1 MTMNLFISMRA
12 IKPCHSA
19 WFRRLFICSL
29 ALVLPAHAE
38 VSTTE
43 KPASPLMLANV
54 YRQGVNLDDYWVS
67 EKFDGVRGYWDG
79 EKLRTRA
86 GILINSPPWFT
97 HGWPAQALDG
107 ELWAGRGKFDVASAT
122 VRQLVPDDAAWQKM
136 RFMVFDLPAH
146 PAIFNERLM
155 ALRALVAD
163 MKAHMT
169 MPWVQVVEQSHVPDH
184 ITLQRMMERTVAQGG
199 EGLMLHRGTSFYR
212 TERNDDLLKFKPF
225 DDVEAKVIAHLP
237 GKGKYHGQMGALL
250 LEMPSGLRFRLGSGF
265 SDAQRRAPPPV
276 GALVTYRYR
285 GFHKSGIPRFASF
298 MRVRDEAVI
307 VP

>member
-1 MTMNLFISMRA
+1 MSQFISMRV
-12 IKPCHSA
+12 IKPRNSVWLC
-19 WFRRLFICSL
+19 RLIICSL
-29 ALVLPAHAE
+29 AFLLPAHAE
-38 VSTTE
+38 VTATE
-43 KPASPLMLANV
+43 KSASPLMLANV

-86 GILINSPPWFT
+86 GTLIQAPPWFT
-97 HGWPAQALDG
+97 RGWPAQALDG
-107 ELWAGRGKFDVASAT
+107 ELWAGRGMFDVASAT

-146 PAIFNERLM
+146 PAVFNERLM
-155 ALRALVAD
+155 ALHVIVAD
-163 MKAHMT
+163 VKAHMNV
-169 MPWVQVVEQSHVPDH
+169 PWVQVVEQSHVPDH
-184 ITLQRMMERTVAQGG
+184 ATLQRMMEYTVAQGG
-199 EGLMLHRGTSFYR
+199 EGLVLHRGTSLYR
-212 TERNDDLLKFKPF
+212 AERNDDLLKFKPY

-250 LEMPSGLRFRLGSGF
+250 LEMPNGLRFRLGTGF
-265 SDAQRRAPPPV
+265 SDAQRLNPPPV

-298 MRVRDEAVI
+298 MRVRDEAMI

>member
-1 MTMNLFISMRA
+1 MTIFMTKNH
-12 IKPCHSA
+12 HSV
-19 WFRRLFICSL
+19 WRRLLAVCSLTLLLPALALAL
-29 ALVLPAHAE
+29 ALVE
-38 VSTTE
+38 E

-54 YRQGVNLDDYWVS
+54 YRQGVTLDDYWVS

-86 GILINSPPWFT
+86 GTLIQAPPWFT
-97 HGWPAQALDG
+97 QGWPAQALDG
-107 ELWAGRGKFDVASAT
+107 ELWAGRGNFDVASAT

-155 ALRALVAD
+155 ALHAIVAY
-163 MKAHMT
+163 MNV
-169 MPWVQVVEQSHVPDH
+169 PWVQVVEQSHVPDH
-184 ITLQRMMERTVAQGG
+184 STLQRMMERTVAQGG
-199 EGLMLHRGTSFYR
+199 EGLVLHRGTSLYR
-212 TERNDDLLKFKPF
+212 AERNDDLLKFKPF

-237 GKGKYHGQMGALL
+237 GKGKYHGLMGALWV
-250 LEMPSGLRFRLGSGF
+250 EMPSGLRFRLGTGF
-265 SDAQRRAPPPV
+265 SDAQRRIPPPV

-298 MRVRDEAVI
+298 MRVRDEAV
-307 VP
+307 VLP